1 MLINNKTTNLI
12 TVLIIISNMNFAQSR
27 GFYWELGGFVYDGST
42 SNPVGASVSLIAATD
57 HFDSNG
63 KVLVNAGDEIA
74 NVLSSNQN
82 CEDANY
88 AFDAEYA
95 YHELLC
101 PEIVAN
107 DNIFYGRVK
116 VRVLWEGQDYN
127 TSVEFEYN
135 PGGDNN
141 NPAYEHRPPDCYINF
156 DVETLTFTRQDQPG
170 YPTWPNNFVFT
181 ATDDY
186 NKVQK
191 NKRTGVFKEI

>member
-1 MLINNKTTNLI
+1 
-12 TVLIIISNMNFAQSR
+12 MNFAQSR

-101 PEIVAN
+101 PEIVAY
-107 DNIFYGRVK
+107 DNIFYGRVI
-116 VRVLWEGQDYN
+116 VRVHPEFEDYYDS
-127 TSVEFEYN
+127 SVEFEYN